1 VLSQF
6 QPCQERA
13 RQASG
18 HGELFL
24 RQTTASSQLLKLFTE
39 TLNSAH
45 GASKRMSLRISA
57 KESPPKHTPSKGLK
71 HPAFRG
77 RGYGMLNVQ

>member
-6 QPCQERA
+6 QPRQERA

-18 HGELFL
+18 HGELLL
-24 RQTTASSQLLKLFTE
+24 RQTTAGSQLLELFAE

-45 GASKRMSLRISA
+45 GTLKRMSLHISA
-57 KESPPKHTPSKGLK
+57 KESPLGILGLDC
-71 HPAFRG
+71 RE
-77 RGYGMLNVQ
+77 

>member
-6 QPCQERA
+6 QPCEERA

-18 HGELFL
+18 HGELLL

-45 GASKRMSLRISA
+45 GTSKRLSLHSSA
-57 KESPPKHTPSKGLK
+57 KDSPPPKHTLSKG
-71 HPAFRG
+71 
-77 RGYGMLNVQ
+77 

>member
-18 HGELFL
+18 HGELLL

-45 GASKRMSLRISA
+45 GTSKRLSLHSSA
-57 KESPPKHTPSKGLK
+57 KDSPPPKHTLSKG
-71 HPAFRG
+71 
-77 RGYGMLNVQ
+77 